1 MAIIGGGI
9 SGIIAAKQ
17 LRYFGFKVTVFE
29 TMLRFGGRI
38 CTIRTEFIFS
48 YKWCTEFP
56 IVMSLNRINCELIE
70 REHSDSGNPWMGELG
85 AQVITGLPGNP
96 IHTLSKQFRFDLK

>member
-1 MAIIGGGI
+1 MYHQDRVQL
-9 SGIIAAKQ
+9 AKWRYHTTLILKVLQ
-17 LRYFGFKVTVFE
+17 LVSK
-29 TMLRFGGRI
+29 
-38 CTIRTEFIFS
+38 
-48 YKWCTEFP
+48 
-56 IVMSLNRINCELIE
+56 RINRELKN

>member
-1 MAIIGGGI
+1 MV
-9 SGIIAAKQ
+9 SDVLDLAK
-17 LRYFGFKVTVFE
+17 
-29 TMLRFGGRI
+29 
-38 CTIRTEFIFS
+38 
-48 YKWCTEFP
+48 
-56 IVMSLNRINCELIE
+56 